1 MSNETDKDLAREHV
15 EWLTDLLG
23 KIFESWSEITRE
35 LMIQE
40 FVHGM
45 KHGRELEREQS
56 EIKRE
61 LPEDV

>member
-1 MSNETDKDLAREHV
+1 MRDRKLAEEHV

-23 KIFESWSEITRE
+23 KIFESWSEITKE

-45 KHGRELEREQS
+45 KHGLEEERDDS
-56 EIKRE
+56 ERKNTSQ
-61 LPEDV
+61 

>member
-1 MSNETDKDLAREHV
+1 MSDRKLAEEHV

-23 KIFESWSEITRE
+23 KIFESWSEITKE

-45 KHGRELEREQS
+45 KHGREAERDDS
-56 EIKRE
+56 ERKNTSQ
-61 LPEDV
+61 

>member
-1 MSNETDKDLAREHV
+1 MSNRDEDLASEHV

-23 KIFESWSEITRE
+23 KIFESWSEITKE

-45 KHGRELEREQS
+45 KHGREAERE
-56 EIKRE
+56 ERVVKRE
-61 LPEDV
+61 LPKDM

>member
-1 MSNETDKDLAREHV
+1 MTDRDKDLAREHV

-45 KHGRELEREQS
+45 KHGREAEEEEQV
-56 EIKRE
+56 IRRE
-61 LPEDV
+61 LPKDV